1 MPDFLLLTPYG
12 VEKGCLLFNNSEEVK
27 CSGCGRKAEQALHWV
42 VIASIVPR
50 ANQPWVDGHK
60 REKSYGA
67 VHGGP
72 DGPAMC

>member
-1 MPDFLLLTPYG
+1 MQRP
-12 VEKGCLLFNNSEEVK
+12 
-27 CSGCGRKAEQALHWV
+27 GREARVLHWV

-50 ANQPWVDGHK
+50 ANQPWGDGHK